1 MGEQRGIGGVTM
13 GLPSR
18 GVGSSSNT
26 SATKDFSF

>member
-1 MGEQRGIGGVTM
+1 MGEQRGIGRVTT

-18 GVGSSSNT
+18 GVGRPSNT